1 MSTAPRPLAASAV
14 SGGARRSGRLPWTG
28 WCFLLSVMLLAA
40 GCGWAGAEP
49 RPLVYV
55 ALGASDSVG
64 VGAANPAEE
73 GWVPRF
79 QQRLPAETRL
89 VNLGVNGSTLAQAL
103 EQSLPVALD
112 AQPDVVTVWLAVND
126 FNARVSLDQYER
138 DLDRLLGALAEA
150 QPRRILVGNL
160 PDLTRVPIYANAG
173 VPPALLAA
181 EVDRWNAAIARQ
193 AARHGAVLVD
203 LQSQWTELAAHPEY
217 VSVDGFHPSATGY
230 QRLADLFYTALEASG
245 GIG

>member
-1 MSTAPRPLAASAV
+1 MSIAPRPPAASAEN
-14 SGGARRSGRLPWTG
+14 GGVRRSGQLPRTG
-28 WCFLLSVMLLAA
+28 WCFLLSVMFLAA

-49 RPLVYV
+49 RLLVYV

-64 VGAANPAEE
+64 VGAANPPEE

-150 QPRRILVGNL
+150 QPRRILVANL
-160 PDLTRVPIYANAG
+160 PDLTRVPI
-173 VPPALLAA
+173 
-181 EVDRWNAAIARQ
+181 
-193 AARHGAVLVD
+193 
-203 LQSQWTELAAHPEY
+203 
-217 VSVDGFHPSATGY
+217 
-230 QRLADLFYTALEASG
+230 
-245 GIG
+245 